1 MAVLFSLRRPAQ
13 KGGVLMIQFTTPAVT
28 LTVKGVTFDGTE
40 KVWVSIRQADKKI
53 DIDDATVD
61 SSGTDPVITFV
72 LTQEQTAGLSLG
84 AALIQVN
91 WITTDEERGATDI
104 VTVNVGRNLLDEVKS
119 YDDED
124 QSEGDGE

>member
-1 MAVLFSLRRPAQ
+1 
-13 KGGVLMIQFTTPAVT
+13 MIQFTTPAVT

-40 KVWVSIRQADKKI
+40 KVWVSIRQKTGGGTENKI

-61 SSGTDPVITFV
+61 TSGADPVITFT

-91 WITTDEERGATDI
+91 WITTTDERGATDI
-104 VTVNVGRNLLDEVKS
+104 VTVNIGRNLLDEVKT
-119 YDDED
+119 YADEEE
-124 QSEGDGE
+124 QTEGDGE

>member
-1 MAVLFSLRRPAQ
+1 
-13 KGGVLMIQFTTPAVT
+13 MIQFTTPAVT

-61 SSGTDPVITFV
+61 ASGTDPVITFV
-72 LTQEQTAGLSLG
+72 LTQEQTAGLSIG
-84 AALIQVN
+84 AALVQVN
-91 WITTDEERGATDI
+91 WVTTGEERGATDI

-119 YDDED
+119 YDDE
-124 QSEGDGE
+124 QTESEDDGE